1 MQIVLW
7 TIGIYFIN
15 TYNRIVLQ
23 MQRNRTQKM
32 PQNRCTCHLNVIAIY
47 KSRCALASF
56 TALISIL
63 CDVM

>member
-23 MQRNRTQKM
+23 MQRNRTQLLLQDNLSLLHVNK
-32 PQNRCTCHLNVIAIY
+32 H
-47 KSRCALASF
+47 SF
-56 TALISIL
+56 RFYFVLEQDNEKQTKFG
-63 CDVM
+63 